1 MEKKNVD
8 IETVKENAKETV
20 ESVKELAKETTK
32 KARSTA
38 KKTADEAKKAA
49 DEAKKAA
56 EAATRK
62 AKQEVKKLTL
72 RETYIQFA
80 GQEYKES
87 EIMEKV
93 EAAYRAEGHRVGAIK
108 SVVLYIKP
116 EDGAA
121 YYVINEKNT
130 GKVEL

>member
-38 KKTADEAKKAA
+38 KKTA

>member
-38 KKTADEAKKAA
+38 KKTA

-93 EAAYRAEGHRVGAIK
+93 EAAYKAEGHRVGAIK